1 MRVVTTPIG
10 YNRNATMDRVD
21 DIEEFKKAIICV
33 MDAALSMHAN
43 DYVHCD
49 IRWPNII
56 YDPESN
62 KYLLIDFEQIGRR
75 CDRKCKT
82 DKTIKHGV
90 NDFCTPAIYDAALI
104 IKLFSDFTF
113 GKFRKYYELA
123 KDKDFITNLKE
134 LKNQKINNKIQNLF
148 WSFYIE
154 NSKLLLS

>member
-1 MRVVTTPIG
+1 
-10 YNRNATMDRVD
+10 
-21 DIEEFKKAIICV
+21 